1 MERHGRQ
8 QSLIQWVRDEAGP
21 ALLKAQE
28 TGQGWQ
34 DLHQAAAAYGLEV
47 KPRGAGL
54 VIQVAGDKY
63 ARVKP
68 SDIDRRLS
76 FGALRAQWGDYQAP
90 IGPKPEAKRVYP

>member
-1 MERHGRQ
+1 LELEQKHGLTPTNHQMPDRSSGRHSDRAGGMERHGGQ

-28 TGQGWQ
+28 AGLGWQ
-34 DLHQAAAAYGLEV
+34 DLHRAAATYGLEV

-54 VIQVAGDKY
+54 VIAVAGDKY

-68 SDIDRRLS
+68 SDL
-76 FGALRAQWGDYQAP
+76 
-90 IGPKPEAKRVYP
+90 